1 MTKKELIRAV
11 AIDASLTQEE
21 VRRVLDLSITM
32 ILCTVGN
39 GENVVLGPLGT
50 FATMFRAR
58 RVYTLGRRTGTIFAH
73 SVPKFKPT
81 SEFKRMVKRR
91 SL

>member
-1 MTKKELIRAV
+1 
-11 AIDASLTQEE
+11 LTQEE

-50 FATMFRAR
+50 FDISLR
-58 RVYTLGRRTGTIFAH
+58 RGKTYHVMGNTGIKPTRF
-73 SVPKFKPT
+73 VPKFKPT
-81 SEFKRMVKRR
+81 SEFKRMVAKVGV
-91 SL
+91 